1 MAHGPPTPGSA
12 ERSEVQSARWCEQG
26 RAPAFKASS
35 PISNHAPTDRSER
48 QRSTDMAEAADNEN
62 RGLPE
67 RQRMEPRLQVGS
79 RHLGLL
85 DSVAD
90 RQPATRSCHCRQRG
104 TGVPDSGCLAQR
116 AHRAEPFLMTSKVL
130 GSSSWLFVPV
140 LAGQTAARRESSH
153 RVQAR
158 DQAPERVRR
167 RLRLHAQ
174 APMAGRG
181 LRAEP
186 ATTGA
191 GEMLPD

>member
-1 MAHGPPTPGSA
+1 MIKTHFAAYWVQLQCVAAKRQQASARRRTRDRMAHGPPTPGSA

-104 TGVPDSGCLAQR
+104 TGVPD
-116 AHRAEPFLMTSKVL
+116 F
-130 GSSSWLFVPV
+130 
-140 LAGQTAARRESSH
+140 
-153 RVQAR
+153 
-158 DQAPERVRR
+158 
-167 RLRLHAQ
+167 
-174 APMAGRG
+174 
-181 LRAEP
+181 
-186 ATTGA
+186 
-191 GEMLPD
+191 LPDRLAVRPTTRPRCRTIQTDFKGTNACTAHKACENQQES